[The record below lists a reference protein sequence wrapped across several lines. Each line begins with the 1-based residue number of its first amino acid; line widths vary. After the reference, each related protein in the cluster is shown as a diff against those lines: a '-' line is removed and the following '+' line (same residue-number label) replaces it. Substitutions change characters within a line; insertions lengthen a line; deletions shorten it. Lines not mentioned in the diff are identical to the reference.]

1 MMESLISFNEI
12 KRIVTYIQGIIVWL
26 RRYQCCEQSILLS
39 LGQSINHDNALYISN
54 YYIIILSAVKI
65 YVLKSIGMLVKLISD
80 VRYLICI
87 INNNLLVGYKII
99 TRYGQ
104 MFSLNVNVFIY
115 IFRFGNEKSIYVRIL
130 DNFCT

>member
-65 YVLKSIGMLVKLISD
+65 YVLKSIGMFVKLISD